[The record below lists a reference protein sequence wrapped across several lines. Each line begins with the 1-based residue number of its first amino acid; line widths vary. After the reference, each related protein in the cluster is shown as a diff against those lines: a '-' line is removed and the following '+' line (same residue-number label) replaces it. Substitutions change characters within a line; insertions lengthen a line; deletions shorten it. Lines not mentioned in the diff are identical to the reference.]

1 MGAAM
6 TMSTPQDQVD
16 QLIQEVADESGLDVI
31 DQLKDLNPTTSS
43 ISASKTTEHQK
54 EDDLSRRFVIDLL
67 HIPNLIIKLYI
78 FNTFFYRS
86 YDRLKWYPLK
96 QDQWKRQ
103 WIWVLFYH
111 TWSYLNLFENLRIIT
126 SM

>member
-6 TMSTPQDQVD
+6 TMSTPQDQV
-16 QLIQEVADESGLDVI
+16 

-103 WIWVLFYH
+103 
-111 TWSYLNLFENLRIIT
+111 
-126 SM
+126 

>member
-6 TMSTPQDQVD
+6 TLSTPQDQVD

-43 ISASKTTEHQK
+43 ISASKTVEHQK

-96 QDQWKRQ
+96 QEQWKRQ
-103 WIWVLFYH
+103 
-111 TWSYLNLFENLRIIT
+111 
-126 SM
+126 